1 MITDRL
7 MREFLQAMP
16 SEGIS
21 TRELGKRL
29 NKTDSNV
36 RRCLEIMK
44 SLGMVEK
51 IYISTNERGT
61 KYVWKKIVEPK

>member
-16 SEGIS
+16 SEEIS

-29 NKTDSNV
+29 NRTDSNV
-36 RRCLEIMK
+36 RRCLEVMK

-51 IYISTNERGT
+51 IYILNGSRT